1 MIEQDEATAV
11 RKSITVDAPQ
21 ARAFEVF
28 TAEFDRWWPR
38 SHHIG
43 ESDMAEA
50 VMECTP
56 GGRWYERDAAGNECE
71 WGRVAAYEPPDR
83 IVLVWQL
90 DSEFRY
96 DPDLV
101 THVEVRFVAEGP
113 DRTRVDLE
121 HRDLDRYGDDLE
133 KMRTTF
139 DSPGGWNGLIEMYA
153 AAVIG

>member
-11 RKSITVDAPQ
+11 RKTITVDAPQ

-50 VMECTP
+50 VIECRP
-56 GGRWYERDAAGNECE
+56 GGRWYERDADGSQCE
-71 WGRVAAYEPPDR
+71 WGSVAVYEPPER

-96 DPDLV
+96 DPDLA
-101 THVEVRFVAEGP
+101 THVEVRFVADGP
-113 DRTRVDLE
+113 NRTLVELE
-121 HRDLDRYGDDLE
+121 HRDLDRYGDNLE
-133 KMRTTF
+133 NMRTTF
-139 DSPGGWNGLIEMYA
+139 DSPGGWNGLIEAYA